1 MYSWGLRTAL
11 VNAIAGRIREE
22 FAGMGKTEEGFM
34 SKIALSDF
42 LNYVEVDRGFIYD
55 YSPDERLEFYLESL
69 ADRKPTTIATMLE
82 EWFVLW
88 ISKWRQR
95 VKLTMKSEVGE
106 EELMKKIEEKTR
118 AYMGLPLI
126 AEAKLFALGSLV
138 KSGEVCFTNL
148 LSDSVL
154 KGTLYYIASR
164 SNSLDE
170 VVKVL
175 EKNPVL
181 LISEIVKR
189 VRSMSRFKGPL
200 VTLKLEQ
207 ALFSEEGARFMGFK
221 S

>member
-11 VNAIAGRIREE
+11 ANAIAGRIREE
-22 FAGMGKTEEGFM
+22 FAGMGKAEEGFM

-106 EELMKKIEEKTR
+106 EELVRKIEEKTR

-126 AEAKLFALGSLV
+126 AEARLFVLGSLV

-164 SNSLDE
+164 SNSVDE

-175 EKNPVL
+175 EKNPAL

-207 ALFSEEGARFMGFK
+207 ALFSEEGARFMGFRT
-221 S
+221 